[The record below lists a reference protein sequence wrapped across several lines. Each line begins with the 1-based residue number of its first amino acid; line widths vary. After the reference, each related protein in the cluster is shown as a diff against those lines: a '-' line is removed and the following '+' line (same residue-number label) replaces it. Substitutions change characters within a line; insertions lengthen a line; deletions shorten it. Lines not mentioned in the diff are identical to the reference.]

1 MSTERRTLTA
11 DLEVREAGS
20 SVTVEGYAS
29 TFNQPYDMGLYRE
42 TVAPGAFRK
51 TLQESPDVRFL
62 INHDGLPLA
71 RTTSGT
77 LELSE
82 DSQGLHM
89 RASLDPADPD
99 VARIVPKMQRGDLTQ
114 MSFAFRTIKDEWSQD
129 YTERTMKE
137 LSLRDGDVSLVT
149 YPANP
154 NATAKMRAARDAV
167 AAAPL
172 LARIVSELRAGNDLT
187 PATFSVLESILA
199 RIAAADMELD
209 QALVDLSG
217 LVGVTNPDEDAMA
230 DDETPESEA
239 PEAPEAE
246 VESDAIKVEVEV
258 ELPRSLSPRVKAQA
272 LAAALAAHRSVSKV
286 SR

>member
-1 MSTERRTLTA
+1 MSTERRTLSA
-11 DLEVREAGS
+11 EFEIREAGS
-20 SVTVEGYAS
+20 AVTVEGYAS

-51 TLQESPDVRFL
+51 TLQETPDVRFL

-77 LELSE
+77 LELAE
-82 DSQGLHM
+82 DSNGLHM

-129 YTERTMKE
+129 YSERTMKE

-172 LARIVSELRAGNDLT
+172 LARIVAELRAGNDLT

-209 QALVDLSG
+209 QAMVDLSG
-217 LVGVTNPDEDAMA
+217 LMGVTNPDEDAM
-230 DDETPESEA
+230 PEAEEPEA
-239 PEAPEAE
+239 EAPEAE
-246 VESDAIKVEVEV
+246 SEGIKVEVEV

-272 LAAALAAHRSVSKV
+272 LAAALAAHRSTTKYP
-286 SR
+286 R